1 MKKNNNRYKINNK
14 KMESDNPEFTSYKK
28 LLIFGGK
35 EVGKSTLVKKME
47 KNKYEDNYISSKR
60 KIYFI

>member
-1 MKKNNNRYKINNK
+1 
-14 KMESDNPEFTSYKK
+14 MESDNPEFTSYKK

-47 KNKYEDNYISSKR
+47 KNKYEDNYISSQR